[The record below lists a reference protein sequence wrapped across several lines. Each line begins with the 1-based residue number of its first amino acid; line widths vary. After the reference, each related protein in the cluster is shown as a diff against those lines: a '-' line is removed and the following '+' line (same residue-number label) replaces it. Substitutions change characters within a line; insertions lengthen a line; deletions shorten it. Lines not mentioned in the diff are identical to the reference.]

1 MTRIFLKPVAGRACP
16 DPAKGGALLP
26 VEGDTVPLN
35 AYWQRRLNDG
45 DAEKAEPVQT
55 PAAAPK
61 AAKAG
66 IVKGSAEA

>member
-1 MTRIFLKPVAGRACP
+1 MTRIFIKPVPGRDNP

-26 VEGDTVPLN
+26 AEGDTVPLN
-35 AYWQRRLNDG
+35 AYWQRRINDG
-45 DAEKAEPVQT
+45 DVVKAEAVKT
-55 PAAAPK
+55 PAEAPK